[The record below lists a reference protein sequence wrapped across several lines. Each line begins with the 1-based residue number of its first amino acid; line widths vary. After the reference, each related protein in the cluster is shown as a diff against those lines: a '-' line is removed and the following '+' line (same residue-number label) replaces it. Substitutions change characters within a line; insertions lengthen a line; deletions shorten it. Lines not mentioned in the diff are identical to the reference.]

1 MKIWGNYWDHVVF
14 AIIVLAVAFV
24 VGRLLRYII
33 GQGVKGAIRKLK
45 VVDPTQYNFL
55 KNAVEFIVYII
66 AAMVIFDS
74 IPKLKNYGAALF
86 AGAGVLAAIVGFASQ
101 SAFSNI
107 VSGVFIVIF
116 KPFSVGDRVKIGTLY
131 QGDVEDIT
139 LRHTIIKD
147 FENRRIVIPNSVMNN
162 ETIINSTMTEE
173 KVIMFIEMGITF
185 DSNIDRAIH
194 VMQEEAIKHPFCI
207 DNRTAEEKSA
217 DIPQVE
223 TRLINITDSSLV
235 LRASAWAP
243 DPSNGFSMKCDL
255 LKSIKARFD
264 AEGIVLAY
272 PHRTIYFKEPSS
284 LQNPSLQK
292 I

>member
-1 MKIWGNYWDHVVF
+1 MKIWGNYWDHILF
-14 AIIVLAVAFV
+14 AIIVLTIAVI

-33 GQGVKGAIRKLK
+33 GRGVRGAVRKLK
-45 VVDPTQYNFL
+45 IVDATKYNFL

-66 AAMVIFDS
+66 AMIVIFDS
-74 IPKLKNYGAALF
+74 IPTLKTYGTALF

-116 KPFSVGDRVKIGTLY
+116 KPFSVGDRVKVGSLY

-162 ETIINSTMTEE
+162 ETIVNSTITDE
-173 KVIMFIEMGITF
+173 KICMFVELGITF
-185 DSNIDRAIH
+185 ESDVERAMYL
-194 VMQEEAIKHPFCI
+194 MQEEALRHPDCI
-207 DNRTAEEKSA
+207 DNRSAEEKSN
-217 DIPQVE
+217 DLPQVE
-223 TRLINITDSSLV
+223 VRLISFTDSAQV
-235 LRASAWAP
+235 LRASVWAK
-243 DPSNGFSMKCDL
+243 DPSMGFNLKCDL

-264 AEGIVLAY
+264 KEGIELAY
-272 PHRTIYFKEPSS
+272 PHRSIYVKE
-284 LQNPSLQK
+284 NPTLYK
-292 I
+292 P